1 MSQVSAPWPTQHQE
15 PTPPDERYYLATQ
28 WQLMWR
34 KFRRA
39 KLALFGLGVLAVFYT
54 IALFCEFVAVQ
65 HPETYYARH
74 QYAPPSSIHVV
85 DETGWHWPFVH
96 AITDKLDP
104 ESGLRVFTEVKD
116 CRYPIQLFARGE
128 AYRLWGLIPTDRH
141 LLGVE
146 APAKLYLFG
155 TDRLGRD
162 LYSRIVYSFRI
173 SLTLG
178 LVGVAISFVL
188 GCIIGGASGYFGGS
202 VDLVIQRVIEFLVC
216 LPTIPLWMGLSA
228 ALPVDWSPIAIY
240 FAITIIL
247 SLIGWSGLARIVR
260 GKLLE
265 LREADF
271 VVAARINGAGE
282 WRIIYRHLLPAF
294 MSYLIVHITLA
305 IPNMILGET
314 ALSFLG
320 LGLRPPVVSW
330 GTLLRD
336 AQNLASVALYPWLML
351 PALFVVTAVLC
362 LNLVGDGL
370 RDAADPYR

>member
-1 MSQVSAPWPTQHQE
+1 MSQVSAPWPTQHKE
-15 PTPPDERYYLATQ
+15 EMPPDERYYLATQ

-65 HPETYYARH
+65 HHETYYARH
-74 QYAPPSSIHVV
+74 QYAPPSAIHVR
-85 DETGWHWPFVH
+85 DETGWHWPFVYP
-96 AITDKLDP
+96 ITDKMDL
-104 ESGLRVFTEVKD
+104 ESGMRVFTEVKD
-116 CRYPIQLFARGE
+116 RRYPIRFFARGE
-128 AYRLWGLIPTDRH
+128 TYRLWGLLPTDRH

-162 LYSRIVYSFRI
+162 LYSRIVYGFRI

-188 GCIIGGASGYFGGS
+188 GCIIGGASGYFGGR

-351 PALFVVTAVLC
+351 PAVFVVTAVLC